1 MESSKSEN
9 NDDNPAT
16 DLEPHYSSQS
26 TLAWLRKMADSYMI
40 ERGEDLLE
48 VITRESSGGDDD
60 DVVVVVVEGA
70 GGNDGATYALRLA
83 VACAST
89 NLPIASHD
97 FLRDPTGEAIYNYG
111 NCAFLR
117 GFGYEWEEFVRM
129 PSKNCVAT
137 EEDVD
142 ERQRLLDAVK
152 SNAISDSKSSDD
164 DVGDGGDDLES
175 KYDNLIRIRKDGRR
189 ILLRGVNLWNVYDDS
204 CLRDTSDLASVRAR
218 IEKGEIA
225 AIGQAVWIRHVDYID

>member
-1 MESSKSEN
+1 MESSKSEDN
-9 NDDNPAT
+9 NDTPAA

-26 TLAWLRKMADSYMI
+26 TLAWLRKMADSYML

-60 DVVVVVVEGA
+60 VVAVVAGA
-70 GGNDGATYALRLA
+70 GGNDDATHALRLA

-89 NLPIASHD
+89 DLPMASHD

-111 NCAFLR
+111 NRAFLR

-137 EEDVD
+137 GEDVD

-152 SNAISDSKSSDD
+152 SNAIRDSKSYDD

-189 ILLRGVNLWNVYDDS
+189 ILLRGVHLWNVYDDY

-225 AIGQAVWIRHVDYID
+225 AIGQAVWIRHVDYLD

>member
-9 NDDNPAT
+9 NDHIPAD

-26 TLAWLRKMADSYMI
+26 TLAWLRKMANSYML

-48 VITRESSGGDDD
+48 VITRESSGGDD
-60 DVVVVVVEGA
+60 VVVAGA
-70 GGNDGATYALRLA
+70 GGNDATYALRLA
-83 VACAST
+83 AACAST
-89 NLPIASHD
+89 DLPVASHD

-111 NCAFLR
+111 NRAFLR
-117 GFGYEWEEFVRM
+117 GFGYDWEEFVRM

-137 EEDVD
+137 EEDVE

-152 SNAISDSKSSDD
+152 SKAIRDSKSSDD
-164 DVGDGGDDLES
+164 DVGDGGDDLKS

-204 CLRDTSDLASVRAR
+204 CLRDTRDPASVRAM
-218 IEKGEIA
+218 IEKREIS
-225 AIGQAVWIRHVDYID
+225 AIGQAVWIRRVDYLD

>member
-1 MESSKSEN
+1 MESSKSER
-9 NDDNPAT
+9 NDDTPPA

-26 TLAWLRKMADSYMI
+26 TLAWLRKMADSYML

-60 DVVVVVVEGA
+60 VVVVAGA
-70 GGNDGATYALRLA
+70 GGNDDATYALRLA
-83 VACAST
+83 VACAGT
-89 NLPIASHD
+89 NLPVASHD
-97 FLRDPTGEAIYNYG
+97 FLRDPTGEAMYNYG

-152 SNAISDSKSSDD
+152 SNAIRDSKSSDD
-164 DVGDGGDDLES
+164 DAGDDGDDLES

-204 CLRDTSDLASVRAR
+204 CLRDTSDPASVRAR

-225 AIGQAVWIRHVDYID
+225 AIGQAVWIRHVDYLD